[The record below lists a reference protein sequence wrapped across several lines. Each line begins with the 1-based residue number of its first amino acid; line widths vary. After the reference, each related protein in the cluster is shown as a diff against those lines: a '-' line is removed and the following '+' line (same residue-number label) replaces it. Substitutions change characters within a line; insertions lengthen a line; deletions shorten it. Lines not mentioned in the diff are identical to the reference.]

1 MLLVVAAAVVVV
13 VAAAAAAA
21 AVDVVAVDVA
31 MLEQLVDGRLVPE
44 LAVLARSF

>member
-13 VAAAAAAA
+13 AAAA